1 MEAKQLID
9 VAENDDVCVRV
20 APEGAAFVLN
30 LSKPA
35 VAFLIRKAALVPLT
49 KGEKGT
55 FHFPAAGLDVVV
67 EYEAVRAAVDAGGPP
82 AALSQGAH
90 HHRDPP
96 RGGPGVRPQDPR
108 APLVDDHAERL
119 RPQHAPAAGMALLVT
134 GRSR

>member
-1 MEAKQLID
+1 MDAKQLID

-35 VAFLIRKAALVPLT
+35 VAFLIRKAALVPVT

-67 EYEAVRAAVDAGGPP
+67 EYEAVRAAVDAGGHKPRYRKELIITAIRHGP
-82 AALSQGAH
+82 APRFARRIRALLSWTITLSAFGRSMH
-90 HHRDPP
+90 
-96 RGGPGVRPQDPR
+96 
-108 APLVDDHAERL
+108 RL
-119 RPQHAPAAGMALLVT
+119 REWLF
-134 GRSR
+134 S

>member
-35 VAFLIRKAALVPLT
+35 VAFLVRKAALVPVT

-55 FHFPAAGLDVVV
+55 FHFPLAGLDVVV
-67 EYEAVRAAVDAGGPP
+67 EYEAVRATVDAGGQKPRYRKELIITRIGHAKAP
-82 AALSQGAH
+82 TLARRIRALLSWTITLSAFGRSLH
-90 HHRDPP
+90 
-96 RGGPGVRPQDPR
+96 
-108 APLVDDHAERL
+108 RL
-119 RPQHAPAAGMALLVT
+119 REWLF
-134 GRSR
+134 S